1 MCISLCMPFFVLED
15 KRGDKMVKV
24 NGKEANHAV
33 GMTIKDYLRENN
45 YRLNF
50 IAVEKNG
57 VIVPKTEYENNV
69 INDGDTIEIVNFVGG
84 G

>member
-1 MCISLCMPFFVLED
+1 
-15 KRGDKMVKV
+15 MVKI
-24 NGKEANHAV
+24 NGKDAGYAV
-33 GMTIKDYLRENN
+33 GMTIKNYLIENN

-57 VIVPKTEYENNV
+57 TIVPKTEYENSV

>member
-1 MCISLCMPFFVLED
+1 
-15 KRGDKMVKV
+15 MVKI
-24 NGKEANHAV
+24 NGKDAGYTV
-33 GMTIKDYLRENN
+33 GMTIKNYLIENN

-57 VIVPKTEYENNV
+57 TIVPKTEYENSV

>member
-1 MCISLCMPFFVLED
+1 
-15 KRGDKMVKV
+15 MVKI
-24 NGKEANHAV
+24 NGKDASYAV
-33 GMTIKDYLRENN
+33 GMTIKDYLIKNN

-57 VIVPKTEYENNV
+57 AIVPKTEYENSV